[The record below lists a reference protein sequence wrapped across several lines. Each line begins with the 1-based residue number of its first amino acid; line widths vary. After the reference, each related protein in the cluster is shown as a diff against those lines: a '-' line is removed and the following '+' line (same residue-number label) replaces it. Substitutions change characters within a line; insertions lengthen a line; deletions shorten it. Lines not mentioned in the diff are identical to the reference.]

1 MLNENTKIDLNYW
14 LGGRN
19 IYVQFQETIMQT
31 TFCVGRPCHMYDFGF
46 NRIKDKAALS
56 FSRHV

>member
-1 MLNENTKIDLNYW
+1 VLNENTKIDLNYW

-31 TFCVGRPCHMYDFGF
+31 TFCVGPLV
-46 NRIKDKAALS
+46 AL
-56 FSRHV
+56 VTCMILDLIA